1 MSKCGDNDA
10 WGALDS
16 QLHVQRVAGTEP
28 PCILACHTCPALDD
42 QTLFPDKV
50 VENIVTANLEAKKL
64 LRLLRSPF
72 ACGNFD
78 KASQVQEFM
87 ERFVHL
93 TDICSPAA
101 LVAKQKLE
109 EKKPAGIE
117 NWLES
122 RAPAGGAADSV
133 AAARASREKRVALE
147 ESVRAVWKET
157 RQLCECTGCPLPQ
170 PLPARQ
176 SDVSKSSAWDQALRS
191 IERALR
197 ECNRSCAALGIGT
210 DDAGLAVKTRAAH

>member
-1 MSKCGDNDA
+1 MHA
-10 WGALDS
+10 
-16 QLHVQRVAGTEP
+16 QRLAGTEQ

-50 VENIVTANLEAKKL
+50 VENIVTAHLEAKKL
-64 LRLLRSPF
+64 LRLLTSPF
-72 ACGNFD
+72 ACGNFE
-78 KASQVQEFM
+78 KASQVQAFM

-101 LVAKQKLE
+101 LVAKQKL

-157 RQLCECTGCPLPQ
+157 RQLCDATGCALPQ
-170 PLPARQ
+170 PLPARHG
-176 SDVSKSSAWDQALRS
+176 DASKSSAWDQALRS

-197 ECNRSCAALGIGT
+197 ECNRSCTALGIGL
-210 DDAGLAVKTRAAH
+210 DDAGLAVKTRATH

>member
-1 MSKCGDNDA
+1 
-10 WGALDS
+10 
-16 QLHVQRVAGTEP
+16 
-28 PCILACHTCPALDD
+28 
-42 QTLFPDKV
+42 LFPDKV
-50 VENIVTANLEAKKL
+50 VENIVTAHLEAKKL
-64 LRLLRSPF
+64 LRLLTSPF

-78 KASQVQEFM
+78 RASQVKEFM

-109 EKKPAGIE
+109 KKPAGID

-133 AAARASREKRVALE
+133 AAARASREKRDALE

-157 RQLCECTGCPLPQ
+157 RQLCDATGCRLPQ
-170 PLPARQ
+170 PLPARH
-176 SDVSKSSAWDQALRS
+176 SDPSKSIAWDQALRS

-197 ECNRSCAALGIGT
+197 DCNRSCTALGIGI
-210 DDAGLAVKTRAAH
+210 DDAGLAVQTRATH